1 MEWALYGAR
10 LVHYVALVP
19 LAGMLAWRLYGTAG
33 VPTAQ
38 VVELRLRPVMLWLSV
53 AALVGALAWAA
64 ATLLAMAGSLEA
76 AEPAVVSYVMTETDF
91 GRLWLAR
98 LMLLAILAGLLATGL
113 RTPRFRAVLAMVLV
127 AALAG
132 TGHTQVNDPP
142 VRYWHMA
149 GDALHL
155 AAAAFWIGGLV
166 PLWLFLRTEN
176 DARQLAAAL
185 HRFSAMGYIAV
196 AVLGVTGLTNMLLSV
211 TDLSALLSTT
221 WGRLLAVKLAAFAAM
236 LVLAAA
242 NRFHLLA
249 ALERRGSDTA
259 GLRRRLQ
266 AHVAA
271 EYALGLGILGLV
283 AALGMSALP

>member
-19 LAGMLAWRLYGTAG
+19 LAGILAWRLYGTAG
-33 VPTAQ
+33 APTAQ

-155 AAAAFWIGGLV
+155 VAAAFWIGGLV

-221 WGRLLAVKLAAFAAM
+221 WGWLLAVKLAAFAAM
-236 LVLAAA
+236 LALAAA

-249 ALERRGSDTA
+249 ALERRGGDTV

-266 AHVAA
+266 GHVAM
-271 EYALGLGILGLV
+271 EYGLGLGILGLV
-283 AALGMSALP
+283 AALGMNALP

>member
-10 LVHYVALVP
+10 LVHYIALVP
-19 LAGMLAWRLYGTAG
+19 LAGILAWRLYGTAG
-33 VPTAQ
+33 APTAQ
-38 VVELRLRPVMLWLSV
+38 VVELRLRPVMLWLSL

-155 AAAAFWIGGLV
+155 VAAAFWIGGLV

-176 DARQLAAAL
+176 DARQLAVAL

-221 WGRLLAVKLAAFAAM
+221 WGWLLAVKLAAFAAM
-236 LVLAAA
+236 LLLAAA

-249 ALERRGSDTA
+249 ALERRGGDTV

-266 AHVAA
+266 GHVAM
-271 EYALGLGILGLV
+271 EYGLGLGILGLV
-283 AALGMSALP
+283 AALGMNALP

>member
-155 AAAAFWIGGLV
+155 VAAAFWIGGLV

-221 WGRLLAVKLAAFAAM
+221 WGWLLAVKLAAFAAM

-249 ALERRGSDTA
+249 ALERRGGDTVD
-259 GLRRRLQ
+259 LRRRLQ
-266 AHVAA
+266 VHVAM
-271 EYALGLGILGLV
+271 EYGLGLGILGLV

>member
-19 LAGMLAWRLYGTAG
+19 LAGILAWRLYGTAG
-33 VPTAQ
+33 APTAQ

-64 ATLLAMAGSLEA
+64 ATLLAMTGSLEA
-76 AEPAVVSYVMTETDF
+76 VEPAVVSYVMTETDF

-155 AAAAFWIGGLV
+155 VAAAFWIGGLV

-221 WGRLLAVKLAAFAAM
+221 WGWLLAVKLAAFAAM
-236 LVLAAA
+236 LALAAA

-249 ALERRGSDTA
+249 ALERRGGDTV

-266 AHVAA
+266 GHVAM
-271 EYALGLGILGLV
+271 EYGLGLGILGLV

>member
-19 LAGMLAWRLYGTAG
+19 LAGILAWRLYGTAG
-33 VPTAQ
+33 APTAQ

-91 GRLWLAR
+91 GRLWIAR
-98 LMLLAILAGLLATGL
+98 LMLLAILAGILAMGL
-113 RTPRFRAVLAMVLV
+113 RTPHFRAVLAMVLV

-155 AAAAFWIGGLV
+155 VAAAFWIGGLV

-221 WGRLLAVKLAAFAAM
+221 WGWLLAVKLAAFAAM

-249 ALERRGSDTA
+249 ALERRGGDTV

-266 AHVAA
+266 GHVAM
-271 EYALGLGILGLV
+271 EYGLGLGILGLV
-283 AALGMSALP
+283 AVLGMSALP

>member
-1 MEWALYGAR
+1 MEYALYGAR
-10 LVHYVALVP
+10 LVHYIALVP
-19 LAGMLAWRLYGTAG
+19 LAGILAWRLYGAVG
-33 VPTAQ
+33 APAAQ
-38 VVELRLRPVMLWLSV
+38 IVELRLRPATLWLSV
-53 AALVGALAWAA
+53 VALAGALAWAA
-64 ATLLAMAGSLEA
+64 ATITAMVGSID
-76 AEPAVVSYVMTETDF
+76 AVQPEIVSYVMSETEF

-98 LMLLAILAGLLATGL
+98 ILLLAILTGVLAAQL
-113 RTPRFRAVLAMVLV
+113 RTPHFRAILALVLV

-142 VRYWHMA
+142 LRYWHMA

-155 AAAAFWIGGLV
+155 LAAAFWLGGLV
-166 PLWLFLRTEN
+166 PLWLFLRTEE
-176 DARQLAAAL
+176 DPRQLAGAL

-211 TDLSALLSTT
+211 TDLWGTLSTT
-221 WGRLLAVKLAAFAAM
+221 WGWLLAAKLGAFGGM
-236 LVLAAA
+236 LLLAAA

-249 ALERRGSDTA
+249 ELERSGRDTA

-266 AHVAA
+266 RHVAA
-271 EYALGLGILGLV
+271 EYALGLLILVLV

>member
-10 LVHYVALVP
+10 LVHYLALVP
-19 LAGMLAWRLYGTAG
+19 LAGILAWRLYGAAG
-33 VPTAQ
+33 APTAQ
-38 VVELRLRPVMLWLSV
+38 VVELRLRPAVLWLSV
-53 AALVGALAWAA
+53 AAFFGALAWAA
-64 ATLLAMAGSLEA
+64 ATVLAMAGSIEA
-76 AEPAVVSYVMTETDF
+76 AEPAVVSYILTETDF
-91 GRLWLAR
+91 GRLWIAR
-98 LMLLAILAGLLATGL
+98 LMLLAILTGVLAAGL
-113 RTPRFRAVLAMVLV
+113 RTPHFRAVLALALV

-132 TGHTQVNDPP
+132 TGHAQVNDPP

-149 GDALHL
+149 SDALHL
-155 AAAAFWIGGLV
+155 VAAAFWIGGLV
-166 PLWLFLRTEN
+166 PLWLFLRTEE
-176 DARQLAAAL
+176 DSRQLAAAL

-196 AVLGVTGLTNMLLSV
+196 AVLGVTGLTNVLLSV
-211 TDLSALLSTT
+211 TNLSAMLSST
-221 WGRLLAVKLAAFAAM
+221 WGWLLAVKLAAFGAM
-236 LVLAAA
+236 LLLAAA

-259 GLRRRLQ
+259 DLRRRLQ